1 MSTALCPRC
10 PNKQLKILCASLVLH
25 PFSRS
30 GLSMI
35 VFLVRSDLKRQK
47 VKYLENVWEV
57 KWDNNRKQTNKNN
70 RNYSLKPLFA
80 YFSFWWTVP
89 LLPFSINQHYTQ
101 RHQPQAMRSPSK
113 CISIC
118 SVVVEF
124 PELSMHSQRTMQ
136 IGGTVK
142 SKTTQ
147 KHKQRKAYPYGVGAF
162 CLYWTIVLG
171 KKNREMCFLTVPHIC
186 MCIFLCVC
194 VWVCRWW
201 RRSRVWSEE
210 KNIVWIIHKGQKV
223 TVNESVTGH

>member
-1 MSTALCPRC
+1 MLRTVQCYCFYICTYIPASKSTCQCTCVNEGLSNVSTALCPRC

-136 IGGTVK
+136 IG
-142 SKTTQ
+142 
-147 KHKQRKAYPYGVGAF
+147 
-162 CLYWTIVLG
+162 
-171 KKNREMCFLTVPHIC
+171 
-186 MCIFLCVC
+186 
-194 VWVCRWW
+194 
-201 RRSRVWSEE
+201 
-210 KNIVWIIHKGQKV
+210 IHMGP
-223 TVNESVTGH
+223 

>member
-1 MSTALCPRC
+1 MRQQQKT
-10 PNKQLKILCASLVLH
+10 NKQKQSELFTEA
-25 PFSRS
+25 
-30 GLSMI
+30 I
-35 VFLVRSDLKRQK
+35 VCLFLFLVNCAVVTLFNQPALHTAAPASGYEESKQVHFYMLCGGWIPRIIYAQP
-47 VKYLENVWEV
+47 ENYANW
-57 KWDNNRKQTNKNN
+57 
-70 RNYSLKPLFA
+70 YP
-80 YFSFWWTVP
+80 
-89 LLPFSINQHYTQ
+89 H
-101 RHQPQAMRSPSK
+101 
-113 CISIC
+113 
-118 SVVVEF
+118 
-124 PELSMHSQRTMQ
+124 
-136 IGGTVK
+136 GTVK

-171 KKNREMCFLTVPHIC
+171 EKNREMCFLTVPHIC